1 MAISFNKYVDIVS
14 GVGAGA
20 SVKRRELIG
29 RIFTSS
35 SKLPVDTLMEV
46 TSADDVG
53 NFFGTDSVEYAR
65 AQFYFS
71 WISKL
76 TTRAKKLSFSR
87 YGGAGSKARIVGS
100 DVSVYAADI
109 QNYANVPQST
119 LTIYLSYDGKP
130 HDVSTVIDLI
140 NVTSLTDVANTLQ
153 DKIRSTVAYLNLNF
167 PPTQNITVEWS
178 ATEQKFILT
187 MGADGA
193 FTQITVEGN
202 EELLQMIGW
211 AAPTYDLGSDS
222 DTPAD
227 AVRRSSSASSNFG
240 SFIFTDILTPEQC
253 KSLAEWNAGQNVMYQ
268 YYVPFYGTTETSG
281 DDSNPGYSELYK
293 LLSGYAGT
301 GVSLTPAGEFH
312 EMIPMIILAATDY
325 NRRNSA
331 QSYMYQQFSV
341 TPTVTETTLSDSLD
355 KYRINYYGRTQTAGQ
370 NIDFYQRGLLMGGS
384 TAPVD
389 MNTYANEQW
398 LKDVMGSEVMGLL
411 LAMPEISK
419 NTTGRGQLITILQV
433 GVSEAL
439 YNGVI
444 SVGKE
449 LNTKQRMYITEST
462 GDDLAWAQ
470 VQNLGYWLDCWFEEY
485 TTTDGRTEYKA
496 VYLLLYSKDDVIRK
510 VEGSNTLI

>member
-1 MAISFNKYVDIVS
+1 MAISFKKYVDITS

-20 SVKRRELIG
+20 SVKNRELIG

-35 SKLPVDTLMEV
+35 SKLPMDVLLEA

-53 NFFGTDSVEYAR
+53 DYFGTNSNEYER

-87 YGGAGSKARIVGS
+87 YGGAGSRARIVGT
-100 DVSVYAADI
+100 DVSAYAADI
-109 QNYANVPQST
+109 QNYADIPQST

-140 NVTSLTDVANTLQ
+140 NVTSLADVANTLQ

-193 FTQITVEGN
+193 FTQITVEGSK
-202 EELLQMIGW
+202 ELLEVIGW
-211 AAPTYDLGSDS
+211 EDPTYDLGSDS
-222 DTPAD
+222 DTPTD
-227 AVRRSSSASSNFG
+227 AVRRSSSASNNFG
-240 SFIFTDILTPEQC
+240 SFIFTDILAPEQC
-253 KSLAEWNAGQNVMYQ
+253 ISLAEWNAGQNVMYQ

-281 DDSNPGYSELYK
+281 DGSNPGYSELYE

-331 QSYMYQQFSV
+331 QNYMFQQFSIAPSV
-341 TPTVTETTLSDSLD
+341 TDTTLSDSLD

-370 NIDFYQRGLLMGGS
+370 NIDFYQRGVLMGGS

-398 LKDVMGSEVMGLL
+398 LKGLMESQIMTL
-411 LAMPEISK
+411 QLSMPAISA
-419 NTTGRGQLITILQV
+419 NTDGRSQLIAIIQA
-433 GVSEAL
+433 GIGKAL

-444 SVGKE
+444 SVGKA
-449 LNTKQRMYITEST
+449 LNTKKRMYITEAT
-462 GDDLAWAQ
+462 GDELAWAQ
-470 VQNLGYWLDCWFEEY
+470 VQNLGYWLNCWFEEY
-485 TTTDGRTEYKA
+485 TTSDGRTEYKA
-496 VYLLLYSKDDVIRK
+496 VYLLIYSKDDVIRK
-510 VEGSNTLI
+510 VEGAHTLI